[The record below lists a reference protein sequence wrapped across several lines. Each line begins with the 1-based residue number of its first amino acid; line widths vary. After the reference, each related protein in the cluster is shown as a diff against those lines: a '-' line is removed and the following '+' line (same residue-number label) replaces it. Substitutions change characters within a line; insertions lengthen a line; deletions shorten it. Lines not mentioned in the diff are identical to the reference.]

1 MLLYHCYHFKYI
13 ELNMISLKSVVE
25 LLILSMWQTSSGIKE
40 DNFDF
45 VSKFDMLKMWS
56 PSSLFITPNG
66 KRGWPGHVSNAWKIS
81 YWEWNM
87 SSLPHYWYDCSY
99 ICSIHC
105 WYTMSI
111 FFIFSEAWF
120 WSNSLKFHRFGAQPP
135 APRFLL
141 NEMKNI
147 KNMFHTDILLRFF
160 SLCKKWPVLVVLM
173 KSYLI
178 ILQFW
183 ATQNKF
189 LVSHPFNSEKWSA
202 RADSNL
208 IFYFF
213 LYRESWMKMAWF
225 TKPSQF
231 AWFTK
236 PSQFATGSEHGA
248 YTFELD
254 NW

>member
-1 MLLYHCYHFKYI
+1 MKQELDTQLMFFHDAQLYQYNTLTCLINVPPRLLEIPKFFDPCYSTIRMAFHVPTDYRCLAPLPQSSYK
-13 ELNMISLKSVVE
+13 MK
-25 LLILSMWQTSSGIKE
+25 WKTS
-40 DNFDF
+40 
-45 VSKFDMLKMWS
+45 
-56 PSSLFITPNG
+56 
-66 KRGWPGHVSNAWKIS
+66 KICF
-81 YWEWNM
+81 
-87 SSLPHYWYDCSY
+87 LQ
-99 ICSIHC
+99 
-105 WYTMSI
+105 I
-111 FFIFSEAWF
+111 FCYV
-120 WSNSLKFHRFGAQPP
+120 
-135 APRFLL
+135 
-141 NEMKNI
+141 
-147 KNMFHTDILLRFF
+147 FF

-202 RADSNL
+202 RADSNF

-236 PSQFATGSEHGA
+236 PSQFATGSEHGGIA
-248 YTFELD
+248 YTFEVD